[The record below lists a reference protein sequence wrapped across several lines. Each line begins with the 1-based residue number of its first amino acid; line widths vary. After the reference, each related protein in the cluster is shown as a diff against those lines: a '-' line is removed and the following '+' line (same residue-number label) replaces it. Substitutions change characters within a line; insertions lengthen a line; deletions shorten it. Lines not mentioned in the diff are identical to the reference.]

1 VLAFIPKWRIT
12 AVHLV
17 LSRHAKH
24 FARLAN
30 KGRAQLKG
38 DSKMTHYVATVHL
51 LFELDESM
59 HDEMDIPDA
68 LNSILTENMRKYSRA
83 DSCLIDWTFGSNGHA
98 ADSIETVMLPDGY
111 EPDETPF
118 PHPVDPIRNAA
129 PAMLAALKALFKE
142 CAMTHK
148 HWGEGSNTKEAQ
160 AAIEAAQAA
169 IEAAGGREELEGR
182 SNG

>member
-118 PHPVDPIRNAA
+118 PHPVAGHAGGAESAFQRMCHD
-129 PAMLAALKALFKE
+129 
-142 CAMTHK
+142 
-148 HWGEGSNTKEAQ
+148 AQ
-160 AAIEAAQAA
+160 ALGRRQQHKRGP
-169 IEAAGGREELEGR
+169 GGD
-182 SNG
+182 